1 MAKSRKKKPTPVAS
15 STPKR
20 SFSKPAPAAPV
31 PQAITEQSI
40 DQENDTPAAV
50 EPKKEIKLNGVQDVI
65 GAINDMAQSAPAV
78 KGDQPVSES
87 KANDIYKDV
96 KPSNLFPPFMA
107 NRKK

>member
-20 SFSKPAPAAPV
+20 SFSKPAPTAPV
-31 PQAITEQSI
+31 PQAITDQSI
-40 DQENDTPAAV
+40 DMENEEPAAV
-50 EPKKEIKLNGVQDVI
+50 EPKKEINLNGVQDVI